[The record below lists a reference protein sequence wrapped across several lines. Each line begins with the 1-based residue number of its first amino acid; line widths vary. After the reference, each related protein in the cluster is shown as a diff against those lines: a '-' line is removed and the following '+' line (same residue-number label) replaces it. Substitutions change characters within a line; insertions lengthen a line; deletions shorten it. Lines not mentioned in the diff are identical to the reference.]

1 MFRAEKSMNVVARW
15 DFCGHFP
22 LEFRLFSRFTNVS
35 APFKMSRSVTSIES
49 KDQVSQPRIFPSIF
63 IYEPSPRRKKKS
75 WQFWPK
81 ANQSLPIVASRK
93 RSHIPRLGFQ
103 VKNANFY
110 TRAQIENNVE
120 CYLLLVPEFSLG
132 HIGREGRLRTWN
144 NIMFPIIKEQSG
156 CLAR

>member
-1 MFRAEKSMNVVARW
+1 MNVVARW

-63 IYEPSPRRKKKS
+63 IYVASPRRKKNHDNFGLKLT
-75 WQFWPK
+75 
-81 ANQSLPIVASRK
+81 SLF
-93 RSHIPRLGFQ
+93 RLWLHEKEVTYLGWGFKL
-103 VKNANFY
+103 KNANFY

-120 CYLLLVPEFSLG
+120 C
-132 HIGREGRLRTWN
+132 
-144 NIMFPIIKEQSG
+144 
-156 CLAR
+156 